1 MVRRGCETFLVP
13 VDTLDALPP
22 GFADALT
29 AVHPPGTVRGM
40 LLIPPQPFLTS
51 RLDRLRRPW
60 YATRYTPRRLL
71 AFGDE
76 QITFVEQAG
85 DDAGEPVVIP
95 IDSLLAIDLTVIL
108 LHATVELTWAS
119 GSQAQSLKVR
129 FNAVGE
135 RYMQAELNRVRALRT
150 PVHSQHPPLGRDV
163 ARAEAA
169 SLPLKFRNY
178 LWLTLLP
185 HDAVVALAFQ
195 PSVREKG
202 GLRRQIAPGRLVA
215 VTTREI
221 MVLED
226 IRHADYGIARRT
238 YPLSALAQ
246 VCYEALPGGDGLGLS
261 FHAGMAAHHITLS
274 LSLDNVRRLEHAV
287 ALAPV

>member
-29 AVHPPGTVRGM
+29 AVHPPATVRGM

-85 DDAGEPVVIP
+85 EPVVIP
-95 IDSLLAIDLTVIL
+95 IDSLLAIDLTIIL
-108 LHATVELTWAS
+108 LYATVEFTWAS
-119 GSQAQSLKVR
+119 GSQTRSLKLR
-129 FNAVGE
+129 FNSVGE

-150 PVHSQHPPLGRDV
+150 AIRGKHAPLSRDA

-178 LWLTLLP
+178 LWLTLLGD
-185 HDAVVALAFQ
+185 DAVVELVYQ
-195 PSVREKG
+195 PAVREKG
-202 GLRRQIAPGRLVA
+202 RFHRQIAPGRLVA
-215 VTTREI
+215 VTTREMI
-221 MVLED
+221 VLED
-226 IRHADYGIARRT
+226 IRNAEYGITRRC

-246 VCYEALPGGDGLGLS
+246 VCYEVLPDGAGLGLT
-261 FHAGMAAHHITLS
+261 FRAGLASHDLMLPLS
-274 LSLDNVRRLEHAV
+274 EDNVSRLEHAV
-287 ALAPV
+287 ALAAV